1 MVGISIFAI
10 ILTYVTF
17 GIFHVFKK
25 LGNISCPASVA
36 SEPLFD
42 TYDEKCNESIRPAS
56 SNNIVSEITKKGYLF
71 FVTIENTV
79 TGEKQTLS
87 NRNKKYLI
95 WDANDIAYKF
105 YNKEREIIQ
114 AAQNDKDGACMVQE
128 ESCMTKEEIL
138 SGFDN
143 ALHEL
148 KSYRE
153 GKLELKP
160 LEDVL
165 NEQLS

>member
-42 TYDEKCNESIRPAS
+42 TYDEKCKELIRPAS
-56 SNNIVSEITKKGYLF
+56 PNNIVSEITKKGYLF
-71 FVTIENTV
+71 FVTIENIV
-79 TGEKQTLS
+79 TGEKQTIS

-95 WDANDIAYKF
+95 
-105 YNKEREIIQ
+105 
-114 AAQNDKDGACMVQE
+114 
-128 ESCMTKEEIL
+128 
-138 SGFDN
+138 
-143 ALHEL
+143 
-148 KSYRE
+148 
-153 GKLELKP
+153 
-160 LEDVL
+160 
-165 NEQLS
+165 